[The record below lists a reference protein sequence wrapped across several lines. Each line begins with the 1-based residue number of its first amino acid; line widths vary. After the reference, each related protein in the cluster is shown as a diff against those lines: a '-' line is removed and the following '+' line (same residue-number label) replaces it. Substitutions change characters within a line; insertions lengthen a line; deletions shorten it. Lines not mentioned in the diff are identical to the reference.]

1 MRNCFKNWFNKW
13 LFSYGLDAELKA
25 KRDAGADPKL
35 EAEAREWIETVGGMP
50 IGPDFGAGLRDG
62 IILYANILK
71 QLFIPKYL

>member
-1 MRNCFKNWFNKW
+1 MRNYFKNF
-13 LFSYGLDAELKA
+13 LTSQLCSYGLDAELKA

-62 IILYANILK
+62 IIL
-71 QLFIPKYL
+71 